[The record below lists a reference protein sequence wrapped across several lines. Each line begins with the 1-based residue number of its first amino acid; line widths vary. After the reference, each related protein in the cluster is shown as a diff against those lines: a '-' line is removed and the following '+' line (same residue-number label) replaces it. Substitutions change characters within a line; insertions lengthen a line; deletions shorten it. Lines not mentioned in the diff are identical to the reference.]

1 MITNMLIG
9 LYFVIAFIF
18 HIGMFAEWKKDT
30 DPEMAEFSPTFVQ
43 ICLVGAA
50 ITWPLL
56 IIVALFKMLKE
67 K

>member
-1 MITNMLIG
+1 MITNILIG

-43 ICLVGAA
+43 ICIVVAA
-50 ITWPLL
+50 IAWPLL
-56 IIVALFKMLKE
+56 IVVALCKMIKE
-67 K
+67 E